1 MANSTQASNS
11 TQATVKDYVAFM
23 ASFQMSD
30 IEAELD
36 GSLAG
41 GFNAYTECCG
51 RHALGDKADQ
61 PALVHEDAKGKV
73 ATYTF
78 AQMHELS
85 GKMANLL
92 KSQGVKQGDRVAAM
106 LPRNAELLVLILA
119 TWRVGAVYQ
128 PLFTAFGYEAID
140 YRLTQAKTVLV
151 VTDEENRAKFKSVKD
166 STKVMLMGSEAVAK
180 KWGDLHYAR
189 ELENQNSDYQA
200 EVLDSDQPFL
210 QMFTSG
216 TVGKPK
222 GVAVPLRA
230 LPGFYI
236 YIRYA
241 VGLNGDDKFWNMA
254 DPGWAYGLYYAI
266 TAPLLLGCTTHFN
279 EANFSAENT
288 LAFLKRHKITNLAS
302 APTAYRML
310 KSSGELDGKADTLF
324 LRMASSAG
332 ESLNTEVVNW
342 VTENL
347 GCRVMDHY
355 GQTETG
361 MTCCCH
367 HRLTHNA
374 PVGSMGRPMPGYR
387 LAILDAEYNEVE
399 QGQTGQLV
407 IDMDASPTFFF
418 AGYTWQEKKPYYGKY
433 YLTGDMV
440 VQHKDGTY
448 WFDGRDD
455 DIITT
460 AGYKVGPTDVENTV
474 LEHPA
479 VAESAA
485 VGKPDELRGFIIKAF
500 VVLRD
505 GYEAS
510 DQLVKDI
517 QGLVRERMSGHAYP
531 REIEFVDELPKT
543 PSGKI
548 QRFMLRKQAEDEANT
563 NA

>member
-1 MANSTQASNS
+1 MANSTMAS
-11 TQATVKDYVAFM
+11 TQDYVDFM
-23 ASFQMSD
+23 KSFQVSD
-30 IEAELD
+30 VEAVLE
-36 GSLAG
+36 GSLEQ

-51 RHALGDKADQ
+51 RHALGDKANKA
-61 PALVHEDAKGKV
+61 ALVHENSAEQV

-78 AQMHELS
+78 AQMHEKS
-85 GKMANLL
+85 GKLANLL
-92 KSQGVKQGDRVAAM
+92 KQQGVKAGDRVAAM
-106 LPRNAELLVLILA
+106 LPRNADLLTLIFA
-119 TWRVGAVYQ
+119 TWRIGAVYQ
-128 PLFTAFGYEAID
+128 PLFTAFGYEAIE
-140 YRLTQAKTVLV
+140 YRLNQAKTVLV
-151 VTDEENRAKFKSVKD
+151 FTDEENRAKFEPVKNLPPL
-166 STKVMLMGSEAVAK
+166 VIMASEAVAEK
-180 KWGDLHYAR
+180 RGDLHFDSLLAPQSS
-189 ELENQNSDYQA
+189 ECDAL
-200 EVLDSDQPFL
+200 VLDADQPFL

-230 LPGFYI
+230 LVGFYN
-236 YIRYA
+236 YMRYA
-241 VGLNGDDKFWNMA
+241 VGLEDDDNFWNMA

-266 TAPLLLGCTTHFN
+266 TGPLLLGCTTHFN
-279 EANFSAENT
+279 EAGFTAENT
-288 LAFLKRHKITNLAS
+288 LAFLKRHKISNLAS
-302 APTAYRML
+302 APTAYRMM
-310 KSSGELDGKADTLF
+310 KSSGELEGKSEELF
-324 LRMASSAG
+324 LRRASSAG
-332 ESLNTEVVNW
+332 EPLNTEVVNW

-367 HRLTHNA
+367 HTLEHKT
-374 PVGSMGRPMPGYR
+374 PVGSMGMPLPGYR
-387 LAILDAEYNEVE
+387 LVILDAENNEVSAGE
-399 QGQTGQLV
+399 TGQLAV
-407 IDMDASPTFFF
+407 DMEASPAFFF
-418 AGYTWQEKKPYYGKY
+418 AGYTWQEKKPFDGKY

-440 VQHKDGTY
+440 VQHEDGTF

-485 VGKPDELRGFIIKAF
+485 VGKPDELRGYIIKAF

-548 QRFMLRKQAEDEANT
+548 QRFMLRQQAEEEANS
-563 NA
+563 

>member
-1 MANSTQASNS
+1 MANSTMASHS
-11 TQATVKDYVAFM
+11 TQATTQDYVAFM
-23 ASFQMSD
+23 NSFQISD
-30 IEAELD
+30 VEAELE

-51 RHALGDKADQ
+51 RHALGDKANK
-61 PALVHEDAKGKV
+61 PALVHEDAEGNIS
-73 ATYTF
+73 TFTF

-85 GKMANLL
+85 GKMANVL
-92 KSQGVKQGDRVAAM
+92 KSQGVKKGDRVAAM
-106 LPRNAELLVLILA
+106 LPRNPQLLALIFA

-128 PLFTAFGYEAID
+128 PLFTAFGYEAIE
-140 YRLTQAKTVLV
+140 YRLSQAKTALV
-151 VTDEENRAKFKSVKD
+151 VTDEKNRAKFKPIEALPK
-166 STKVMLMGSEAVAK
+166 MLMLGTEAAAEQ
-180 KWGDLHYAR
+180 WGDLHYATSV
-189 ELENQNSDYQA
+189 ESQSA
-200 EVLDSDQPFL
+200 EFEAETLDADQPFL

-216 TVGKPK
+216 TVGKSK

-236 YIRYA
+236 YMRYA
-241 VGLNGDDKFWNMA
+241 VGLNEDDKFWNMA

-266 TAPLLLGCTTHFN
+266 TAPLLMGCTTHFN
-279 EANFSAENT
+279 EADFSAENT
-288 LAFLKRHKITNLAS
+288 LEFLKRHKISNLAS

-310 KSSGELDGKADTLF
+310 KSSGELENKSNALF
-324 LRMASSAG
+324 LRVASSAG
-332 ESLNTEVVNW
+332 EPLNTEVVNW

-367 HRLTHNA
+367 HTLEHKT
-374 PVGSMGRPMPGYR
+374 PVGSMGLPLPGYT
-387 LAILDAEYNEVE
+387 LVILDAEYNVVE
-399 QGQTGQLV
+399 QGQTGQLA
-407 IDMDASPTFFF
+407 IDMEASPSYFF
-418 AGYTWQEKKPYYGKY
+418 AGYTWQEKKPYQGKY

-440 VQHKDGTY
+440 VQHEDGTY

-455 DIITT
+455 DIIST
-460 AGYKVGPTDVENTV
+460 AGYRVGPTDVENTV

-485 VGKPDELRGFIIKAF
+485 VGKPDELRGYIIKAF

-517 QGLVRERMSGHAYP
+517 QGMVRERMSAHAYP
-531 REIEFVDELPKT
+531 REIEFVTELPKT

-548 QRFMLRKQAEDEANT
+548 QRFMLRKQAETEANS
-563 NA
+563 

>member
-1 MANSTQASNS
+1 MANSIMANTQ
-11 TQATVKDYVAFM
+11 DYTDFM
-23 ASFQMSD
+23 KSFQISD

-51 RHALGDKADQ
+51 RHALGSKADKVV
-61 PALVHEDAKGKV
+61 LVHEDAEGNV
-73 ATYTF
+73 SSYTF

-92 KSQGVKQGDRVAAM
+92 KSQGVKPGDRVAAM
-106 LPRNAELLVLILA
+106 LPRNPELLALILA

-128 PLFTAFGYEAID
+128 PLFTAFGYEAIEF
-140 YRLTQAKTVLV
+140 RLSQAKTVLV
-151 VTDEENRAKFKSVKD
+151 ITDEENRAKFKPIKNLP
-166 STKVMLMGSEAVAK
+166 KMMMMGSEAKAK
-180 KWGDLHYAR
+180 EWGDLHYATAI
-189 ELENQNSDYQA
+189 EAQSSEYDTQ
-200 EVLDSDQPFL
+200 VLDSDQPFL

-236 YIRYA
+236 YMRYA
-241 VGLNGDDKFWNMA
+241 VGLNSDDKFWNMA

-288 LAFLKRHKITNLAS
+288 LEFLKRHKITNLAS

-310 KSSGELDGKADTLF
+310 KSSGELDGKADELF

-367 HRLTHNA
+367 HTLKHNT
-374 PVGSMGRPMPGYR
+374 PVGSMGLPLPGYR
-387 LAILDAEYNEVE
+387 LAILDAEHNEVA
-399 QGQTGQLV
+399 QGEAGQLV
-407 IDMDASPTFFF
+407 IDMEASPTFFF
-418 AGYTWQEKKPYYGKY
+418 AGYTWNEQKPYYGKY

-485 VGKPDELRGFIIKAF
+485 VGKPDELRGYIIKAF
-500 VVLRD
+500 VVLKD

-548 QRFMLRKQAEDEANT
+548 QRFMLRKQAEDEAKS
-563 NA
+563 

>member
-1 MANSTQASNS
+1 MVNSTHASYSKQA
-11 TQATVKDYVAFM
+11 QDYPAFM
-23 ASFQMSD
+23 QAFKISD
-30 IEAELD
+30 VEAELQ
-36 GSLAG
+36 GSFAE

-51 RHALGDKADQ
+51 RHALGDKANKA
-61 PALVHEDAKGKV
+61 ALVHEDAEGNV
-73 ATYTF
+73 STFTF

-106 LPRNAELLVLILA
+106 LPRNPELLALILA
-119 TWRVGAVYQ
+119 TWRLGAVYQ
-128 PLFTAFGYEAID
+128 PLFTAFGYEAIE
-140 YRLTQAKTVLV
+140 YRLTKAKTVLV
-151 VTDEENRAKFKSVKD
+151 VTDEENRAKFKPIKNLP
-166 STKVMLMGSEAVAK
+166 KMLLLGSEAAAK
-180 KWGDLHYAR
+180 EWGDLHYASSVASQSC
-189 ELENQNSDYQA
+189 EFTA
-200 EVLDSDQPFL
+200 EILDADQPFL

-216 TVGKPK
+216 TVGKSK

-236 YIRYA
+236 YMRYA
-241 VGLNGDDKFWNMA
+241 VGLNEDDKFWNMA

-279 EANFSAENT
+279 EANFTAENT

-302 APTAYRML
+302 APTAYRMM
-310 KSSGELDGKADTLF
+310 KSSGELEGKSDELF
-324 LRMASSAG
+324 LRVASSAG
-332 ESLNTEVVNW
+332 EPLNTEVVNW

-367 HRLTHNA
+367 HTLTHKT
-374 PVGSMGRPMPGYR
+374 PVGSMGQPLPGYT
-387 LAILDAEYNEVE
+387 LAILDAEYQVVE
-399 QGQTGQLV
+399 QGKTGQLA

-418 AGYTWQEKKPYYGKY
+418 AGYTWQEQKPYHGKY

-440 VQHKDGTY
+440 VQHDDGTY

-455 DIITT
+455 DIIST
-460 AGYKVGPTDVENTV
+460 AGYRVGPTDVENTV

-485 VGKPDELRGFIIKAF
+485 VGKPDELRGYIIKAF

-517 QGLVRERMSGHAYP
+517 QGMVRERMSAHAYP

-548 QRFMLRKQAEDEANT
+548 QRFMLRQQAEDEANS
-563 NA
+563 